1 MPTHHFREHMLDF
14 ADSIYSVI
22 TSVMKRSSI
31 DKCWNNDND
40 GMISI
45 WALKDEYQLHHTH
58 THTFTLVTYNDYKRY
73 IRYMV
78 NAIW

>member
-1 MPTHHFREHMLDF
+1 
-14 ADSIYSVI
+14 
-22 TSVMKRSSI
+22 
-31 DKCWNNDND
+31 
-40 GMISI
+40 MISI
-45 WALKDEYQLHHTH
+45 WALKDEYQLHHTHTH